1 MPVHRIIDSHESEG
15 VGSIAQ
21 TAERGPERAVSV
33 TSLMRV
39 VQFSALLGLL
49 STLVEGQS
57 SPAGVRPI
65 SGGDGHRISALVGI
79 LGVTFILAAGS
90 LLWNLQ
96 AVLHAIHEC
105 IYGEDEKYAGSGD
118 GETHEAVAVTMSPK

>member
-1 MPVHRIIDSHESEG
+1 
-15 VGSIAQ
+15 
-21 TAERGPERAVSV
+21 
-33 TSLMRV
+33 MRV

-90 LLWNLQ
+90 FLWNLTSN
-96 AVLHAIHEC
+96 LHAIHEC
-105 IYGEDEKYAGSGD
+105 IYGEDEKYSGSGD
-118 GETHEAVAVTMSPK
+118 GETHEAVAVTIVTSAGTERE